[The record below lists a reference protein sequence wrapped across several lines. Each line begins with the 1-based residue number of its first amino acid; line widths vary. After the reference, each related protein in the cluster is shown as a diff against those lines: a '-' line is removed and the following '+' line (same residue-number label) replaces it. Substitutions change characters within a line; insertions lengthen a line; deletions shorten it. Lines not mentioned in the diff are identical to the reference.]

1 MSINEDTIQMWFD
14 QALTTKKPKMIP
26 FLKFCAENGK
36 IERLEENINYY
47 KIDLCVDMINLM
59 DKEGYKIKILNI
71 SFKFDHKIESKTKG
85 FFAEY
90 LIKAKRI
97 RLKET
102 QQTTR
107 RASLRKKKS
116 NLI

>member
-102 QQTTR
+102 QQKTR
-107 RASLRKKKS
+107 RASLRKKNK
-116 NLI
+116 I

>member
-59 DKEGYKIKILNI
+59 DKECYKIKILNI

-107 RASLRKKKS
+107 RASLRKKK
-116 NLI
+116 

>member
-71 SFKFDHKIESKTKG
+71 SFKFDHKIESKTKS

-102 QQTTR
+102 QQSTR
-107 RASLRKKKS
+107 RTSLRKKK
-116 NLI
+116 

>member
-1 MSINEDTIQMWFD
+1 MSINEDTIQMLFD

-107 RASLRKKKS
+107 RASLRKKK
-116 NLI
+116 

>member
-85 FFAEY
+85 FFAEF

-107 RASLRKKKS
+107 RASLRKKK
-116 NLI
+116 

>member
-107 RASLRKKKS
+107 RASLRKKK
-116 NLI
+116 

>member
-1 MSINEDTIQMWFD
+1 MSKNEDTIQIWFD
-14 QALTTKKPKMIP
+14 QALKTKKPKMIP

-47 KIDLCVDMINLM
+47 KIDLCVDMIHLM
-59 DKEGYKIKILNI
+59 DKEGYKIKIHNV
-71 SFKFDHKIESKTKG
+71 SFKFDYTIESKTKS

-107 RASLRKKKS
+107 RASLRKKK
-116 NLI
+116 